1 MPVSLSVE
9 NYIVKVSKLFI
20 QKQLT
25 VPPKYNFSVHT
36 GLHGTL
42 TGILNIVSCDHE
54 YIDHALLIMLL
65 VVMGKLLLCH

>member
-9 NYIVKVSKLFI
+9 NYIVKISKLFI

-36 GLHGTL
+36 GLYSTL
-42 TGILNIVSCDHE
+42 TDILNIVSCE
-54 YIDHALLIMLL
+54 YIEHALLFILL
-65 VVMGKLLLCH
+65 IVMGKF

>member
-42 TGILNIVSCDHE
+42 IGILNTVSCE
-54 YIDHALLIMLL
+54 YIEHALLLILL
-65 VVMGKLLLCH
+65 VVMGKLLLCQ